1 MRSREEFDR
10 EYPLFSHV
18 EAMAKGFDWLIS
30 LDRKVESIANFGCFT
45 GMETLALIQAFRAT
59 EAVGIDIDGDR
70 ILQATQTLDGLRSA
84 AAGVASRAPYR
95 EEYHE
100 WWRDLVPDFI
110 KGLVLN
116 RIPKGLAHGVR
127 ETCVTFVEGDVTSG
141 LCVAADHFDLVYC
154 EKVLYHVFC
163 DHGEGA
169 LRRGVS
175 EMARAAAPGGC
186 VVAVEPLSCS
196 AERPQPLD
204 FARFFERTGLHRCPT
219 GRQVIRQDGRVRTYL
234 YGKPA
239 A

>member
-1 MRSREEFDR
+1 MRSSEEFDR

-30 LDRKVESIANFGCFT
+30 LDRTVDSIANFGCLA
-45 GMETLALIQAFRAT
+45 GMDTLALIQAFRAT

-70 ILQATQTLDGLRSA
+70 ILQATQTLDGLKCA
-84 AAGVASRAPYR
+84 AVGVASRAAYR

-100 WWRDLVPDFI
+100 WWRELVPDFI

-127 ETCVTFVEGDVTSG
+127 ETSVSFIQADITRP
-141 LCVAADHFDLVYC
+141 LCVALDHFDLVYC
-154 EKVLYHVFC
+154 DYVLYHVFC
-163 DHGEGA
+163 AHGERQLQCA
-169 LRRGVS
+169 VS

-196 AERPQPLD
+196 PECAEPLD
-204 FARFFERTGLHRCPT
+204 FAGFFESAGLESCQTQREPT
-219 GRQVIRQDGRVRTYL
+219 HHEGRARTYR
-234 YGKPA
+234 YGKPPA
-239 A
+239 